1 MRSWTHSPIAGLC
14 IRTVG
19 RMFMNERSYV
29 LFRRFPARS
38 RHRLPTLHPLAT
50 RSPCHEESPMSLVS
64 EHTDSSPPP
73 KLARRTLLLACG
85 AAFLAF
91 LDLSVVNIAFPSL
104 ARDFPATATT
114 TLTWVVS
121 GYAVTFAALLTA
133 AGRLADAL
141 GRRALLLAAL
151 TGFGVTSLLCALAPD

>member
-1 MRSWTHSPIAGLC
+1 AASCNASLDPKSVAMPLLLMPRSVASLPMLSRSRPSTEATSAARRAMAARERAPLARRWSEVDAVMDSFSHRGVVHTNG
-14 IRTVG
+14 
-19 RMFMNERSYV
+19 RSYV

-104 ARDFPATATT
+104 ARD
-114 TLTWVVS
+114 
-121 GYAVTFAALLTA
+121 
-133 AGRLADAL
+133 
-141 GRRALLLAAL
+141 
-151 TGFGVTSLLCALAPD
+151 